1 MKRGS
6 QLSLKINSIKFPSTG
21 VSECEGK
28 KIYVKGAFPGQ
39 TEKATV
45 KKNREGYAEAKL
57 VEVIEKADKI
67 IVFDEGHIVEEGTH
81 EELLNLNG
89 LYKTLYEA
97 QKGEAQNENA

>member
-1 MKRGS
+1 MSPYLLLDDCFSALDAVTVNTILETLHTVNTQTILCIS
-6 QLSLKINSIKFPSTG
+6 QRL
-21 VSECEGK
+21 
-28 KIYVKGAFPGQ
+28 
-39 TEKATV
+39 
-45 KKNREGYAEAKL
+45 
-57 VEVIEKADKI
+57 EVIEKADKI